1 MKRYLKPAYLPVAVL
16 GAGLVAC
23 LFRFWL
29 FAIGKDDR
37 GLLSVGNFPDAMSW
51 IVTALAMVLIF
62 LVTRNLRGGNKYSY
76 NFPASLPAA
85 IGMALGAIGF
95 FIGSIVDLSTETD
108 TIGIVSAFLG
118 FFATAAML
126 MLARCRMQGKHL
138 SIVFHGIVCF
148 YLMIFLVS
156 HYRLWSSAPQLQ
168 SYAFELLAIVFVM
181 LACYQRCAFDAGKG
195 SRLAYTFFS
204 MAALF
209 FCIATLPG
217 CDNVAFFLGC
227 AAWMYFTPCRLA
239 LPAKKEN

>member
-1 MKRYLKPAYLPVAVL
+1 MKRYLKPAYLPVAMV
-16 GAGLVAC
+16 GAGLLAF
-23 LFRFWL
+23 LFRLWL

-85 IGMALGAIGF
+85 IGM
-95 FIGSIVDLSTETD
+95 
-108 TIGIVSAFLG
+108 VSAFLG
-118 FFATAAML
+118 FLATAAML
-126 MLARCRMQGKHL
+126 MLARCRVQGKHL

-195 SRLAYTFFS
+195 SRLANTFFS
-204 MAALF
+204 KAELF

-227 AAWMYFTPCRLA
+227 AAWMYCTPCRLA